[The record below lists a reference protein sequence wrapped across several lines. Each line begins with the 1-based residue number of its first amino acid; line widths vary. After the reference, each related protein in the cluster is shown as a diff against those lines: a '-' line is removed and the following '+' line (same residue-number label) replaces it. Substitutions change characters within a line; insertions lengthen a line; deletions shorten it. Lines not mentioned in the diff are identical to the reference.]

1 LPTGDH
7 PAGAC
12 PDNALPNRGQRQT
25 ERFDEDNP
33 VEPSCFCSRR
43 CAAGASRRGAGATHP
58 VSRTSRPARRRILAD
73 DLPPVPGKNMEE
85 RVENHIKELHAQL
98 HITPAEQPQWDQFAQ
113 VMRENAR
120 DMDQAFM
127 QRAQQYPTMNAMQ
140 NMQSYQQ
147 MAEAHVQHLQ
157 KLVPA
162 FDNLYN
168 AMPEQQKKL
177 MDQVFRANAE
187 RHAAQSRH
195 GTNATAK

>member
-1 LPTGDH
+1 MKFTPATGVAFVAIAALLWLPT
-7 PAGAC
+7 AMA
-12 PDNALPNRGQRQT
+12 QSRQT
-25 ERFDEDNP
+25 
-33 VEPSCFCSRR
+33 
-43 CAAGASRRGAGATHP
+43 AAVQGAASPPPAAAASPLAGH
-58 VSRTSRPARRRILAD
+58 
-73 DLPPVPGKNMEE
+73 PVPGKNAEE
-85 RVENHIKELHAQL
+85 RVERRIKELHVQL
-98 HITPAEQPQWDQFAQ
+98 QITPAEEPQWNEFAQ

-177 MDQVFRANAE
+177 TDQVFRANAE

-195 GTNATAK
+195 GMNATATAK